1 MNIERMIIGAFAV
14 NTYLI
19 FNEDTKEAFVIDPG
33 ACPKELLQRLEDKKL
48 LGILLTHGHMDHIG
62 GVKELLAAHPAP
74 VYAGANERA
83 LLSDPRLNLSGM
95 MGGPISLK
103 ADVEVNDGDTIP
115 FGKENIEVMA
125 LPGHTAGGVGYLIG
139 NVIFS
144 GDTLFQGSIGRT
156 DFPTGDYETLIRSV
170 EEKIFECPDETLILS
185 GHGEKTTVGIEK
197 TTNPFFL

>member
-19 FNEDTKEAFVIDPG
+19 VDEDTNEAFVIDPG
-33 ACPKELLQRLEDKKL
+33 ACPKELLQRLKGKKL
-48 LGILLTHGHMDHIG
+48 LGILLTHGHVDHIG
-62 GVKELLAAHPAP
+62 GVTELIEAHHAP
-74 VYAGANERA
+74 LYAGANERA
-83 LLSDPRLNLSGM
+83 LLSDARLNLSGM
-95 MGGPISLK
+95 MGVPLSLK

-115 FGKENIEVMA
+115 FGKSTIRVLA

-139 NVIFS
+139 DVLFS

-170 EEKIFECPDETLILS
+170 EEKIFTLPDNTLILS

>member
-19 FNEDTKEAFVIDPG
+19 FDEVTKEAFVIDPG
-33 ACPKELLQRLEDKKL
+33 ACPKELVQKLDGKKL

-62 GVKELLAAHPAP
+62 GVKDLLGTHPAP
-74 VYAGANERA
+74 LYAGANERA

-95 MGGPISLK
+95 MGDPISLK
-103 ADVEVNDGDTIP
+103 VDIEVNDGNTIP
-115 FGKENIEVMA
+115 FGKKNIEVLA

-139 NVIFS
+139 NVLFS

-170 EEKIFECPDETLILS
+170 EEKIFQLPNETLILS